1 MRRQFGQVLLAGVVG
16 VLAAPIC
23 IYAEGIND
31 RINDSE
37 ASVSSAAVAAP
48 RYFPAAGLRDEAT
61 MVLIGTALLG
71 LAAAV
76 RRAA

>member
-1 MRRQFGQVLLAGVVG
+1 MRRQFGRVMLAGVIG
-16 VLAAPIC
+16 ILASPA
-23 IYAEGIND
+23 YAERVNE
-31 RINDSE
+31 SE
-37 ASVSSAAVAAP
+37 ASVSPAAVAVP
-48 RYFPAAGLRDEAT
+48 RNLPAIGLRDEAA